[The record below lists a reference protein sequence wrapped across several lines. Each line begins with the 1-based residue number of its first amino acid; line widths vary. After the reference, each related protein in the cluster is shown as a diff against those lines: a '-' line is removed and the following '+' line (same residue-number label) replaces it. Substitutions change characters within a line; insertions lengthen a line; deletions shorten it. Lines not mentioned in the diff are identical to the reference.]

1 MLPVPVRRPAFQTPV
16 ATVPKVALVED
27 DIDYDCHP
35 VEIPAPRA
43 VRLYEQEEFLEE
55 IYKPEPTFG
64 ALIVRLI
71 IVWTSPYFR
80 LPRR

>member
-1 MLPVPVRRPAFQTPV
+1 MLPVPVRRPAFQPPV
-16 ATVPKVALVED
+16 VAAPKVAHVED
-27 DIDYDCHP
+27 DIEYDCHP

-43 VRLYEQEEFLEE
+43 VRLYEQKEFLEE

-64 ALIVRLI
+64 ALLVRLI

-80 LPRR
+80 PHRR